1 MARRSALP
9 LATEGTQESLCPI
22 GRAMV
27 TAKIVEL
34 FDRFCSAK
42 IKNVSEL
49 AIMQYLLF

>member
-1 MARRSALP
+1 MF
-9 LATEGTQESLCPI
+9 SLDDHDFK
-22 GRAMV
+22 RF

-49 AIMQYLLF
+49 TKYFIDFVC